1 MMNDTVKY
9 ISRIGFNNTFSPIT
23 CRLIL
28 LAINIA
34 ITVHPL
40 ESRMR
45 NKSLKVEYRI
55 IPE

>member
-9 ISRIGFNNTFSPIT
+9 ISRIGNNTFSPIT